1 MQMIGGEKMV
11 KNRAYKFRLYPNAE
25 QRIYFAKSFGSVR
38 FLYNKMLENRIA
50 LYKQYGHDKELLKE
64 HKPRTYS
71 DYKKEYD
78 WLYEIDNL
86 ALANAQINIQAAY
99 RNFFRDKSVGFPK
112 FKSKHRDKDSYTTN
126 NQGNNIRIENKC
138 IKLPKIGFVR
148 VVQHRQIPDTYKI
161 KSCTISL
168 ASSGKYY
175 VSILTEYE
183 HEPLT
188 PTLDKDKALGLDY
201 SSPSFYVDSQGEEA
215 GRPRFYRE
223 AEARLSRGQRR
234 LSKMR
239 KGSANYRKQ
248 KKRVAI
254 IHEHVANQRKDW
266 IHKKSKELADKWDYI
281 CVEDINL
288 RGMAGSLKLGKST
301 NDNGFG
307 MFRTVL
313 AYKMAD
319 RGKKFIKIDKWFPSS
334 KTCSHCGMIHDLRLS
349 DREWTCDCGA
359 KHQRDVNAAINIRNE
374 GLRMVA

>member
-1 MQMIGGEKMV
+1 MV

-25 QRIYFAKSFGSVR
+25 QQAYFAKAFGSVR
-38 FLYNKMLENRIA
+38 FLYNQMLANRIA
-50 LYKQYGHDKELLKE
+50 LYEQYGHDKELLKQ

-71 DYKKEYD
+71 DYKKEYA

-86 ALANAQINIQAAY
+86 ALANAQINIQTAY
-99 RNFFRDKSVGFPK
+99 KNFFRDKSVGFPK
-112 FKSKHRDKDSYTTN
+112 FKSKHCGHDSYATN
-126 NQGNNIRIENKC
+126 NQGNNIRIEGKQ

-148 VVQHRQIPDTYKI
+148 VVQHRQIPDTHKI

-168 ASSGKYY
+168 ASSGKYFI
-175 VSILTEYE
+175 SILTEYDY
-183 HEPLT
+183 EPPT
-188 PTLDKDKALGLDY
+188 PTLDRRKAIGLDY
-201 SSPSFYVDSQGEEA
+201 SSPSFYVDSQGTEA

-223 AEARLSRGQRR
+223 AEARLAREQRK

-248 KKRVAI
+248 KKRVARA
-254 IHEHVANQRKDW
+254 HEYVANQRKDW

-288 RGMAGSLKLGKST
+288 RGMAGALKLGKST

-334 KTCSHCGMIHDLRLS
+334 KTCSECGMIHDLRLS
-349 DREWTCDCGA
+349 DREWACDCGVY
-359 KHQRDVNAAINIRNE
+359 HQRDVNAAINIREE

>member
-1 MQMIGGEKMV
+1 MV

-25 QRIYFAKSFGSVR
+25 QRTYFAKAFGSVR

-50 LYKQYGHDKELLKE
+50 LYEQYGQDKELLKQ

-71 DYKKEYD
+71 DFKKEFN

-86 ALANAQINIQAAY
+86 ALANAQINLQKAY
-99 RNFFRDKSVGFPK
+99 QNFFRDKSVGFPK
-112 FKSKHRDKDSYTTN
+112 FKSKHKDRNSYTTN
-126 NQGNNIRIENKC
+126 NQRNNIRIEGKS

-148 VVQHRQIPDTYKI
+148 VVQHRQIPEAHKI

-168 ASSGKYY
+168 APSGKYY
-175 VSILTEYE
+175 VSILTEYDY
-183 HEPLT
+183 EPPT
-188 PTLDKDKALGLDY
+188 PTLDKSQALGLDY

-223 AEARLSRGQRR
+223 AEARLAREQRK
-234 LSKMR
+234 LSKMQ
-239 KGSANYRKQ
+239 KGSANYAKQ
-248 KKRVAI
+248 KRRVAI
-254 IHEHVANQRKDW
+254 AHEHVANQRKDW
-266 IHKKSKELADKWDYI
+266 IHKKSKELADTWDYI

-307 MFRTVL
+307 MFREFL

-319 RGKKFIKIDKWFPSS
+319 RGKQFVRIGKWFPST
-334 KTCSHCGMIHDLRLS
+334 KICSVCGTIHDRELS
-349 DREWTCDCGA
+349 DKEWTCPDCGA
-359 KHQRDVNAAINIRNE
+359 YHLRDVNAAINIREE
-374 GLRMVA
+374 GLRIAYQ